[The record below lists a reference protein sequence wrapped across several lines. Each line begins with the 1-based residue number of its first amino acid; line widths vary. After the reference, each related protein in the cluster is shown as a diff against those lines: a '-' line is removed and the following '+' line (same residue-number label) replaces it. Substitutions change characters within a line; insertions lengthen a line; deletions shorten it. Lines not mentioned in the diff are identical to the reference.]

1 MAARN
6 NDRGA
11 EGRPALDADNS
22 VEFVVKVSQCEGGGE
37 GGEGCCCGGVRRS

>member
-22 VEFVVKVSQCEGGGE
+22 VEFVVKVSQCGIEGIE
-37 GGEGCCCGGVRRS
+37 RWMQRTVMRRGC